1 MKNDIKII
9 RKEFRRSEEA
19 RYIHRLH
26 GVLLVLLGLSTVK
39 AGKLL
44 GDPQRTIAHWVISFK
59 TRGLDGLREGKK
71 TGRSKILSPAQ
82 IKTLMNALAKSPKS
96 AGLKADA
103 WTNVLVSS
111 FLHKRYGI
119 KLNIRHCSRLLR
131 AFRNSSGV

>member
-1 MKNDIKII
+1 MNNDIKII
-9 RKEFRRSEEA
+9 RTEFRRSEEA

-44 GDPQRTIAHWVISFK
+44 SDPQRTIAHWVISF
-59 TRGLDGLREGKK
+59 TARGLDGLREGKK

-82 IKTLMNALAKSPKS
+82 METLMNALTKSPKES
-96 AGLKADA
+96 GLKADT

-111 FLHKRYGI
+111 FLGKRYGI
-119 KLNIRHCSRLLR
+119 KLNIRHASRLLQ
-131 AFRNSSGV
+131 AFRNQTKV